1 MKAVVATS
9 ADADDPV
16 RCVDVTDLPLP
27 EPGPGQTLVTV
38 AAASLNHHDLWTLRG
53 AGGVAAYPHVLGCD
67 VAGTTPDGAP
77 IVVHALV
84 AEATRGGGDELL
96 DPRRGTLSDSLGG
109 AFAEQV
115 VVPTA
120 NLVPKPEQLTF
131 AEAACLPTAWLTAY
145 RMLFDRAD
153 VRPGDTVLV
162 QGAGGGVSTAAV
174 QLGAAAGLRM
184 WVTSRSEAKRDKA
197 AAIGADRTFAS
208 GERLPERVDAVID
221 TVGEATWG
229 HSVRSVRP
237 GGTVV
242 VAGWTTGAGPAA
254 DLSRLSLNNI
264 TVRGSAMGRRR
275 DLESVLALCVHH
287 GIRPYIDGVHSFA
300 DAPKAFARLE
310 SGEVFGK
317 VVLQPDTP
325 NPLAH
330 QGL

>member
-1 MKAVVATS
+1 MKAVVATA

-16 RCVDVTDLPLP
+16 RCVDVIDLPTP
-27 EPGPGQTLVTV
+27 EPGSGQTLVTV
-38 AAASLNHHDLWTLRG
+38 AAAALNHHDLWTLRG
-53 AGGVAAYPHVLGCD
+53 AGAATAYPHVLGCD
-67 VAGTTPDGAP
+67 VAGTTPDGTP
-77 IVVHALV
+77 VVVHALV
-84 AEATRGGGDELL
+84 ADASRGGGDELL
-96 DPRRGTLSDSLGG
+96 DPRRGTLSDALGG

-120 NLVPKPEQLTF
+120 NLVAKPEQLSF

-145 RMLFDRAD
+145 RMLFERAD
-153 VRPGDTVLV
+153 VRPGDSVLV
-162 QGAGGGVSTAAV
+162 QGAGGGVATAAV

-184 WVTSRSEAKRDKA
+184 WVTGRSEAKRAKA
-197 AAIGADRTFAS
+197 AEIGADRTFS
-208 GERLPERVDAVID
+208 TGERLPERVDAVLD
-221 TVGEATWG
+221 TVGEATWA

-287 GIRPYIDGVHSFA
+287 GIRPHIDGIHSFA

-310 SGEVFGK
+310 RGEVFGK
-317 VVLQPDTP
+317 AILRP
-325 NPLAH
+325 
-330 QGL
+330 GL